1 MFSLPKKKE
10 KITVNSWLAG
20 LPRLVYQFKIE
31 PEIGAKSGI
40 SRLEWSTVNPNGLE
54 QRLWNDAE
62 VSQK

>member
-10 KITVNSWLAG
+10 NITVNSWLAG

-40 SRLEWSTVNPNGLE
+40 SRLE
-54 QRLWNDAE
+54 
-62 VSQK
+62 